1 MHGGEYLVAIA
12 FWVFVGTVAVAGIIT
27 DYKRRRLNIDLLRYS
42 IEKGQP
48 IDPGLVDKLISHER
62 LERGAK
68 PEDLQMAGIITTAS
82 GVGLC
87 ILAVFIKQVADWALY
102 PIMGAGV
109 LVICVGIGLIIA
121 ANALRASKQRASKNS
136 P

>member
-12 FWVFVGTVAVAGIIT
+12 FWVFVGTVAVAGIVT

-48 IDPGLVDKLISHER
+48 IDPALIDKLIGEER
-62 LERGAK
+62 LERGVK
-68 PEDLQMAGIITTAS
+68 PDDLQMAGIITTAS

-102 PIMGAGV
+102 PIMGSGL

-121 ANALRASKQRASKNS
+121 AKALRASKQRASKNS

>member
-1 MHGGEYLVAIA
+1 MHGEYWIGVA
-12 FWVFVGTVAVAGIIT
+12 FWVFVGSVAVAGIVA

-48 IDPGLVDKLISHER
+48 IDPALIDKLIGEER
-62 LERGAK
+62 LERGVK
-68 PEDLQMAGIITTAS
+68 PDDLQMAGIITTAS

-102 PIMGAGV
+102 PIMGSGL

-121 ANALRASKQRASKNS
+121 AKALRTSKQRASKNS

>member
-12 FWVFVGTVAVAGIIT
+12 FWVFVGTVAVAGIVT

-48 IDPGLVDKLISHER
+48 IDPSLVDKLISQAR
-62 LERGAK
+62 VERGVK
-68 PEDLQMAGIITTAS
+68 PDDLQMGGIITTAS

-87 ILAVFIKQVADWALY
+87 IFAMFIRQVADWALY
-102 PIMGAGV
+102 PIMGSGV
-109 LVICVGIGLIIA
+109 LVICVGIGLIVA
-121 ANALRASKQRASKNS
+121 AKVLRASKQQASKNS

>member
-1 MHGGEYLVAIA
+1 MHGEYWIGVA
-12 FWVFVGTVAVAGIIT
+12 FWVFVGTVAVAGIVT

-48 IDPGLVDKLISHER
+48 IDGELIDKLISQER
-62 LERGAK
+62 LERGVK
-68 PEDLQMAGIITTAS
+68 PDDLQMGGIITVGS

-87 ILAVFIKQVADWALY
+87 IFAVFIGQVAAWALY

-109 LVICVGIGLIIA
+109 LAICVGLGLIVA
-121 ANALRASKQRASKNS
+121 AKVLRASKERASKTS

>member
-12 FWVFVGTVAVAGIIT
+12 FWVFVGTVAVAGIVT

-48 IDPGLVDKLISHER
+48 IDPGLIDKLIGEER
-62 LERGAK
+62 LERGVK
-68 PEDLQMAGIITTAS
+68 PDDLQMGGIITTAS